1 MASPIDFNLNQMQVD
16 FILDKMPKGF
26 SLLQAS
32 LLKAREQRVVRNRS
46 LISLQSKK
54 VNKYD
59 ASFQSN
65 KQEVVED
72 KSKRIQRQT
81 STSQK
86 ESRKPQMDD
95 SNIKKGLHLL
105 QMFKSHPAFTQIDA
119 QGQINI
125 DKIEAYFLQEG
136 NLIDLK
142 NEIKQTLQK
151 LHQNASNQI
160 QDLVAQL
167 EIHFYN
173 VFKPISNQS
182 KPTPVQN
189 KNTLNKT
196 IPHKSKDAQSS
207 KKQDQIIITF
217 EEKRQL
223 GQHIR
228 DLPSEHLKGVWEIV
242 QQTVQTREDEELE
255 FDIDVLPPKIIRKL
269 QEYVKNKLKT
279 KKVKVDPSI
288 NQSSQR
294 SLNHDSSFASESFE

>member
-32 LLKAREQRVVRNRS
+32 LLTAREQRV
-46 LISLQSKK
+46 SKK

-65 KQEVVED
+65 KQEAVED

-86 ESRKPQMDD
+86 ESYKPQTDD
-95 SNIKKGLHLL
+95 NNIKKGLRLL

-119 QGQINI
+119 QGQINF
-125 DKIEAYFLQEG
+125 DKIEAFFLQEG

-142 NEIKQTLQK
+142 NQIKLTFQK

-167 EIHFYN
+167 ETHFYN
-173 VFKPISNQS
+173 VFKSISNQS
-182 KPTPVQN
+182 KPAPVQN
-189 KNTLNKT
+189 KNSLNKT
-196 IPHKSKDAQSS
+196 IPQKPKVVQNS

-217 EEKRQL
+217 EVKKQL
-223 GQHIR
+223 GQQIR
-228 DLPSEHLKGVWEIV
+228 DLPSEDLKGVWEIV
-242 QQTVQTREDEELE
+242 QQNVQTREDEELE
-255 FDIDVLPPKIIRKL
+255 FDIDVLPLKIIRKL

-279 KKVKVDPSI
+279 KKVKIDASI